1 MKYIENF
8 YPYCYNKVK
17 IIDIQLSVL
26 KTRRLQYESYDN
38 RQKSF
43 TERRIFGKSGQQT
56 GKAGQILLRQCSC
69 YRNCHVEKKWQTVE
83 ISIKDRKLTFRSE
96 KSADSMEQA
105 LDDAVENLEAQIIK
119 NKEKIHRKFN
129 GYAYFDDLP
138 STDEDE
144 DYEIVRKKVFA
155 LQPQSVDDAIL
166 EMNMLG
172 HTFFMFKDIVTEEI
186 NVVYKRKDGKY
197 GLLFPE

>member
-1 MKYIENF
+1 MKVTTIGRKVSLKDAFLERVD
-8 YPYCYNKVK
+8 NKLAK
-17 IIDIQLSVL
+17 LDKFFS
-26 KTRRLQYESYDN
+26 DN
-38 RQKSF
+38 AAA
-43 TERRIFGKSGQQT
+43 TVT
-56 GKAGQILLRQCSC
+56 VT
-69 YRNCHVEKKWQTVE
+69 VEKKWQTVE
-83 ISIKDRKLTFRSE
+83 ISIKDRKLMFRSE

-138 STDEDE
+138 PTDEDE

-197 GLLFPE
+197 GLLLPE

>member
-1 MKYIENF
+1 MKVTTIGRKVSLKDNF
-8 YPYCYNKVK
+8 LNRVE
-17 IIDIQLSVL
+17 D
-26 KTRRLQYESYDN
+26 RLGKLDKFFTDN
-38 RQKSF
+38 AEA
-43 TERRIFGKSGQQT
+43 TVT
-56 GKAGQILLRQCSC
+56 VT
-69 YRNCHVEKKWQTVE
+69 VEKKWQTVE
-83 ISIKDRKLTFRSE
+83 IAIKDRKLQFRSE
-96 KSADSMEQA
+96 KSADSMELA
-105 LDDAVENLEAQIIK
+105 LEDAVDNLESQIIK

-138 STDEDE
+138 VMEGEEED

-186 NVVYKRKDGKY
+186 NVVYKRKDGNY
-197 GLLFPE
+197 GLLIPE

>member
-1 MKYIENF
+1 MKVTTIGRKVSLKDAFLERVD
-8 YPYCYNKVK
+8 NKLAK
-17 IIDIQLSVL
+17 LDKFFS
-26 KTRRLQYESYDN
+26 DN
-38 RQKSF
+38 AAA
-43 TERRIFGKSGQQT
+43 TVT
-56 GKAGQILLRQCSC
+56 VT
-69 YRNCHVEKKWQTVE
+69 VEKKWQTVE
-83 ISIKDRKLTFRSE
+83 IAIKDRKLMFRSE
-96 KSADSMEQA
+96 KSADSMELA
-105 LDDAVENLEAQIIK
+105 LDDAD
-119 NKEKIHRKFN
+119 

-197 GLLFPE
+197 GLLLPE

>member
-1 MKYIENF
+1 MKVTTIGRKVSLKDNF
-8 YPYCYNKVK
+8 
-17 IIDIQLSVL
+17 L
-26 KTRRLQYESYDN
+26 TRVEDRLGKLDKFFSDN
-38 RQKSF
+38 AEA
-43 TERRIFGKSGQQT
+43 TVT
-56 GKAGQILLRQCSC
+56 VT
-69 YRNCHVEKKWQTVE
+69 VEKKWQTVE
-83 ISIKDRKLTFRSE
+83 IAVKDRKMQFRSE
-96 KSADSMEQA
+96 KSADSMELA
-105 LDDAVENLEAQIIK
+105 LEDAVDNLESQIIK

-138 STDEDE
+138 VMEGEEED

-186 NVVYKRKDGKY
+186 NVVYKRKDGNY
-197 GLLFPE
+197 GLLIPE